1 MVGEKNKGLGRFNG
15 KYVPSPLFIQ
25 RHEHL
30 KGFPHH
36 SDNPQRHRPRRIVS
50 VGRYK
55 RSRTVDKSNDMLDL
69 FPTLQFL
76 EAVGH
81 AEVWILGS
89 EQNGVWK

>member
-1 MVGEKNKGLGRFNG
+1 M
-15 KYVPSPLFIQ
+15 
-25 RHEHL
+25 
-30 KGFPHH
+30 
-36 SDNPQRHRPRRIVS
+36 
-50 VGRYK
+50 GRYK

-89 EQNGVWK
+89 EQNGVWKRIYEPALHRAASRFWIVGKSDAVLPADAH